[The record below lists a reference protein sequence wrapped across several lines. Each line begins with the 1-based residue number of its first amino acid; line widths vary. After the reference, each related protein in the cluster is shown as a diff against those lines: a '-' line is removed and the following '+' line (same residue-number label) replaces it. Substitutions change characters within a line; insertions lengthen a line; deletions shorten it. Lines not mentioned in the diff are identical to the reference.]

1 MAKHWR
7 TDQQSE
13 QLLST
18 DEKAWPVYTAFTFFM
33 LYFGASSY
41 LLFDWNHELW
51 YFNAKVYIAFAVV
64 AWLVGLAIIPLLD
77 LGSVRRGIQ
86 LSIVLSLV
94 LHLSMFLGMVA
105 IDVGEVADSSLNQ
118 NRENSPQRQPVVIPD
133 YSPAQI
139 NEDRD
144 AEREYEQPV
153 ETREAEAQVDPLEQ
167 EKIEHE
173 QPEMKENDVSQEEL
187 PREVQP
193 EEMQRR
199 EQQVEQP
206 KQETLQDLPSE
217 LAKQARE
224 MQQREVEQAQQIEVQ
239 RQEERQPELSA
250 ADAAAQ
256 RSAQALEMQRQA
268 SNIQDAVQ
276 RMTDLQRQNTAQDL
290 PSLSPS
296 QAQEVQR
303 QRTETNNIART
314 QAENVEVQRNNPQQ
328 VRAQAQAADLA
339 RQESQQ
345 RANQPR
351 ATVQSPSPTTLAS
364 SMAMTRSQQNTE
376 MQIAPSSSSADIA
389 RNASSSNLPT
399 INTTVSDQLPRP
411 TPGQSNNSQLRP
423 ATGSVARQEVGG
435 DGVTANATNP
445 GQLWA
450 RPSTADRTAEMVQ
463 QHGATRSTASRDEGI
478 VTSNQANPSIGRT
491 PSAGAQA
498 MTGPSAQINFQGP
511 ANGNQAAANADA
523 LASGQFSSPSM
534 NVGRANGNGADQI
547 GAGQVGAA
555 EVGTP
560 GANRGT
566 DFSALSRGTGNRGND
581 GPSLSEMASGTQGLP
596 GSRTPGA
603 SPVIGTR
610 ATADGVPGGGGGA
623 MQPGGGDI
631 AGSLP
636 GLGSVPEIRR
646 RNVGGPAMPSG
657 RPGVNDLAGAPIG
670 AATQPGFIGRRRTSD
685 APQITT
691 NMANIPVR
699 SPGRR
704 GPLLSTRAAVPTEA
718 FSRRAMRK
726 GEGAGDGSRRPSRE
740 TEEAIERGL
749 AFLARHQSS
758 DGRWSLKGFAAVH
771 PENFNIYRNELATL
785 NSDTAATGLS
795 LLAFLGAG
803 YDHLSDK
810 YETEVRGGVTFLV
823 ENQKPNGDLYIEM
836 DATSNSSCR
845 LYSHAIAALSLCE
858 AYGMTQDE
866 SLRGP
871 AQKALDYIEAAQ
883 DPELGGW
890 RYTPGNGSD
899 TSVTGWMMLALKSGQ
914 LAGLRVD
921 PKSFEG
927 IRKWLASA
935 ESRQRGRAVYV
946 YNPNAPDTPQQR
958 HGRDPSQ
965 TMTAVGALIQLY
977 LGNRRDSRILQDSA
991 DYLKENL
998 PSLGTP
1004 EAPLR
1009 DTYYWYYATQVM
1021 FHMRGEHWEA
1031 WDNNL
1036 HVMLEQTQVQEGPA
1050 AGSWDPKGDIPDRWG
1065 GFAGRIYVTTMN
1077 LLSLEVYHRHL
1088 PIYDEVAN

>member
-1 MAKHWR
+1 MAQHWR
-7 TDQQSE
+7 TDEKRS
-13 QLLST
+13 QLSST

-41 LLFDWNHELW
+41 LLFDWDHELW
-51 YFNAKVYIAFAVV
+51 YFNAKVYIAFAAV
-64 AWLVGLAIIPLLD
+64 AWMVGLATIPLLD
-77 LGSVRRGIQ
+77 LGSVRRGVQ
-86 LSIVLSLV
+86 LSIVLSLM

-105 IDVGEVADSSLNQ
+105 IDVGEIADSSLNQ
-118 NRENSPQRQPVVIPD
+118 NREKTPQKQPVVIPD

-139 NEDRD
+139 NEDRNT
-144 AEREYEQPV
+144 EREYEQPV
-153 ETREAEAQVDPLEQ
+153 ETKEAEAQVDPLEQ

-173 QPEMKENDVSQEEL
+173 QPEMKENDISQEEL

-199 EQQVEQP
+199 EQQTEQP
-206 KQETLQDLPSE
+206 QQETLQDLPSQ
-217 LAKQARE
+217 LAKQARK

-250 ADAAAQ
+250 AEAAAQ

-276 RMTDLQRQNTAQDL
+276 RMTEIQRQNTTQDL
-290 PSLSPS
+290 PSLSPT

-303 QRTETNNIART
+303 QRTEANNLAQT

-328 VRAQAQAADLA
+328 VSAQAQAADLA
-339 RQESQQ
+339 RQEAQQ
-345 RANQPR
+345 QTNQPR
-351 ATVQSPSPTTLAS
+351 ATVQSPSPTTMAS
-364 SMAMTRSQQNTE
+364 SMAMTRSRQTPE
-376 MQIAPSSSSADIA
+376 MQIAPSASSADIA
-389 RNASSSNLPT
+389 RNASASNLPT
-399 INTTVSDQLPRP
+399 INTNVSDNLPRP
-411 TPGQSNNSQLRP
+411 MPGQSNNSQLRP
-423 ATGSVARQEVGG
+423 AAGSVARQEVGG
-435 DGVTANATNP
+435 DGVAANASNP
-445 GQLWA
+445 GELWA
-450 RPSTADRTAEMVQ
+450 RPSTAGRTAEMVQ
-463 QHGATRSTASRDEGI
+463 QHGASRSTASQDEGI

-498 MTGPSAQINFQGP
+498 MAGPSAQIEFQGP
-511 ANGNQAAANADA
+511 SSGNQAAANADA

-534 NVGRANGNGADQI
+534 KVGRANGNGADQL
-547 GAGQVGAA
+547 GSGQVGGANA
-555 EVGTP
+555 GTP
-560 GANRGT
+560 GANRGA
-566 DFSALSRGTGNRGND
+566 DFSELSRGTGNRGND
-581 GPSLSEMASGTQGLP
+581 GPSLAEMASGTQGLP

-603 SPVIGTR
+603 SPMIGTR
-610 ATADGVPGGGGGA
+610 ATAEGIPGGGGGA

-636 GLGSVPEIRR
+636 GLGNVPEIRR

-657 RPGVNDLAGAPIG
+657 RPGVNDLAGAPLG
-670 AATQPGFIGRRRTSD
+670 TANQPGFIGRRRTSD

-704 GPLLSTRAAVPTEA
+704 GPLLSTTAAVPTEA

-758 DGRWSLKGFAAVH
+758 DGRWSLKGFAAVN

-845 LYSHAIAALSLCE
+845 LYSHAIAALALCE

-866 SLRGP
+866 SLRAA
-871 AQKALDYIEAAQ
+871 AQKSLDFIEAAQ

-899 TSVTGWMMLALKSGQ
+899 TSVTGWMLLALKSGQ

-935 ESRQRGRAVYV
+935 ESRQRGRTVYI

-958 HGRDPSQ
+958 HGREPSQ

-998 PSLGTP
+998 PAMGTP
-1004 EAPLR
+1004 QAPLR

-1031 WDNNL
+1031 WDSKL
-1036 HVMLEQTQVQEGPA
+1036 HVMLEQTQVLEGPA
-1050 AGSWDPKGDIPDRWG
+1050 AGSWDPKGDVPDRWG

-1088 PIYDEVAN
+1088 PIYDDAAN